1 MLVYDISDEDSF
13 VALDNW
19 ILEIDKNASKSVKR
33 FLIGNKNDLETKRQV
48 TLEQGKVLYWIT
60 IKEFARKHGLSF
72 LETSAKTAFNVE
84 EAFISLTKEIMIL
97 FNQKEKTYEKKSLIR
112 EEKSLDICRKK
123 EFSKIKKKE

>member
-48 TLEQGKVLYWIT
+48 TLEQGKVLY
-60 IKEFARKHGLSF
+60 
-72 LETSAKTAFNVE
+72 
-84 EAFISLTKEIMIL
+84 
-97 FNQKEKTYEKKSLIR
+97 
-112 EEKSLDICRKK
+112 
-123 EFSKIKKKE
+123 